1 VVGGNT
7 QRSREAEGSRGRGRK
22 GKTGGSRRSKGKR
35 KMRER
40 SAEGNMMAE
49 GSPSFRSRPIEGF
62 LGGPAAF
69 GPVSSTGAE
78 EWLDQAQD
86 DLEVGQLLARE
97 ERFEHAAFLLQQ
109 AVEKALKAG
118 LVDRGEDLV
127 RTHDCFV
134 LAETLEAPQ
143 GILDAADTVTPYYVR
158 SRYPDAT
165 DLELT
170 AEDVD
175 PLVAAA
181 EEVITWT
188 RKTLSNGSKRN

>member
-1 VVGGNT
+1 
-7 QRSREAEGSRGRGRK
+7 
-22 GKTGGSRRSKGKR
+22 
-35 KMRER
+35 
-40 SAEGNMMAE
+40 
-49 GSPSFRSRPIEGF
+49 
-62 LGGPAAF
+62 
-69 GPVSSTGAE
+69 
-78 EWLDQAQD
+78 
-86 DLEVGQLLARE
+86 
-97 ERFEHAAFLLQQ
+97 
-109 AVEKALKAG
+109 
-118 LVDRGEDLV
+118 VDRGEDLV